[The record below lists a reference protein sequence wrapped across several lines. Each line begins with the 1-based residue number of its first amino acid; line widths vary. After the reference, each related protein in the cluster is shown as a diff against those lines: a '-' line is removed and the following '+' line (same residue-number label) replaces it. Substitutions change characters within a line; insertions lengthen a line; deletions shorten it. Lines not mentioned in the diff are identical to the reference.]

1 MEHHEAVMERY
12 QAVMERHRVVTERH
26 RVVMER
32 REMNDDQKTDGQMC
46 SRLEHQNWD
55 LSWLAATWYGQ

>member
-55 LSWLAATWYGQ
+55 LS